1 MIASVAA
8 ALRSHRGMKDTFGME
23 LIVLEVRRLRWAEK
37 IQKAKERNCRARGG
51 DEGNVI
57 YTVQRRKNR
66 HTHSKVQWKMVSVPG
81 KTFQAM
87 A

>member
-8 ALRSHRGMKDTFGME
+8 ALRSHRGMKGTFGME

-37 IQKAKERNCRARGG
+37 IQKERNCRARGG

-66 HTHSKVQWKMVSVPG
+66 HTHSKVQWKMVSVTSG
-81 KTFQAM
+81 YGLDH
-87 A
+87 